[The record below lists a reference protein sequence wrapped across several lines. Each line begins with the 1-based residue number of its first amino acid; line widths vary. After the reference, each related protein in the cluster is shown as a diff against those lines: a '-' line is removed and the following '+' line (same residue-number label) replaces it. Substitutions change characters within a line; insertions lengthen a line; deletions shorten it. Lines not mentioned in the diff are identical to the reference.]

1 MSTTKGPKPCPNE
14 GENGDKRCT
23 FKNCGNIHTNTSS
36 KAYIHLVGGG
46 AVQSGAK
53 IPVCQPAKVLSTKH
67 CTTCE
72 QEVSGKF
79 QEHNKVC
86 PGKSKKTEPV
96 VCKHCQQALKESW
109 GEHKKICPNSIK
121 LNATAKEFIPSTTV
135 NTDEGDDDEKNE
147 LNDAF
152 IADSDDEE
160 EEEDD
165 NDNLSLIEEKLYG
178 EDDDND
184 DFCELFVTR
193 LDNENP
199 VGHWFPDSRECKVC
213 NGFCY
218 GKFEYS
224 LCETCFS
231 Q

>member
-1 MSTTKGPKPCPNE
+1 MSTNKGPKPCPNE

-36 KAYIHLVGGG
+36 KAYIPLGG
-46 AVQSGAK
+46 GAK
-53 IPVCQPAKVLSTKH
+53 IPVCQPAKVLSTKR
-67 CTTCE
+67 CNTCE
-72 QEVSGKF
+72 QQVFGKF
-79 QEHNKVC
+79 QEHNQVC

-96 VCKHCQQALKESW
+96 VCNKCNQELKESW
-109 GEHKKICPNSIK
+109 GEHKKICPNSSK
-121 LNATAKEFIPSTTV
+121 LNPSAKVFIPSTTV
-135 NTDEGDDDEKNE
+135 NTDEGDGEEKDE
-147 LNDAF
+147 LNNAF

-160 EEEDD
+160 EEEEED
-165 NDNLSLIEEKLYG
+165 NDDLSLIEEKLYG

-184 DFCELFVTR
+184 DFCEEVVSR

-199 VGHWFPDSRECKVC
+199 VGHWFPYSRECKVC

>member
-23 FKNCGNIHTNTSS
+23 FKNCGNQHTNPSS
-36 KAYIHLVGGG
+36 KAYIHPVGGG
-46 AVQSGAK
+46 AVQSGE
-53 IPVCQPAKVLSTKH
+53 
-67 CTTCE
+67 TT
-72 QEVSGKF
+72 
-79 QEHNKVC
+79 
-86 PGKSKKTEPV
+86 KKTEPV
-96 VCKHCQQALKESW
+96 VCKHCNQELKETW
-109 GEHKKICPNSIK
+109 GQHKIICLKWPK
-121 LNATAKEFIPSTTV
+121 LNASAKVFIPYTITNPV
-135 NTDEGDDDEKNE
+135 KGDDEDIDD
-147 LNDAF
+147 LNYAF